1 MTNGPLQ
8 AGHFFVGARDRAGP
22 ACAPCYTDIVLSHL
36 DCMRRVLV
44 IVLILLF
51 PLNVFALS
59 MSASL
64 LQAAT
69 ASAPEQAH
77 VPSNGADLQT
87 DQALACALACD
98 VDPDEPP
105 GHQDLHDIVYVETAP
120 RMAGPAS
127 PTAPSHDASRPFDSP
142 APPIKPP
149 RA

>member
-1 MTNGPLQ
+1 
-8 AGHFFVGARDRAGP
+8 
-22 ACAPCYTDIVLSHL
+22 
-36 DCMRRVLV
+36 MRRVLV

-69 ASAPEQAH
+69 ASAPAPEPAH
-77 VPSNGADLQT
+77 AQSIVLFTDLQT
-87 DQALACALACD
+87 DGALTCALACD

-120 RMAGPAS
+120 RLAGPAS
-127 PTAPSHDASRPFDSP
+127 PTTPGHEASRPFDSP

>member
-1 MTNGPLQ
+1 
-8 AGHFFVGARDRAGP
+8 
-22 ACAPCYTDIVLSHL
+22 
-36 DCMRRVLV
+36 MRRVLV

-64 LQAAT
+64 LQAASEP
-69 ASAPEQAH
+69 ALAPS
-77 VPSNGADLQT
+77 VVGDLQAGQ
-87 DQALACALACD
+87 DLACALACD

-120 RMAGPAS
+120 RLAGPAS
-127 PTAPSHDASRPFDSP
+127 PTALGHDASRLFDSP

>member
-1 MTNGPLQ
+1 
-8 AGHFFVGARDRAGP
+8 
-22 ACAPCYTDIVLSHL
+22 
-36 DCMRRVLV
+36 MRRVLV

-69 ASAPEQAH
+69 ASAPEPAH
-77 VPSNGADLQT
+77 APSPALFTDLQA

-120 RMAGPAS
+120 RLAGPAS

-149 RA
+149 RD

>member
-1 MTNGPLQ
+1 
-8 AGHFFVGARDRAGP
+8 
-22 ACAPCYTDIVLSHL
+22 
-36 DCMRRVLV
+36 MRRVLV

-69 ASAPEQAH
+69 AYATEPAHAPSLAH
-77 VPSNGADLQT
+77 FTDLPTGGALT
-87 DQALACALACD
+87 CALACD

-120 RMAGPAS
+120 RLAGPAS
-127 PTAPSHDASRPFDSP
+127 PTTPGHEASRPFDSP

>member
-1 MTNGPLQ
+1 
-8 AGHFFVGARDRAGP
+8 
-22 ACAPCYTDIVLSHL
+22 
-36 DCMRRVLV
+36 MRRVLV
-44 IVLILLF
+44 IVLVLLF

-69 ASAPEQAH
+69 ASAP
-77 VPSNGADLQT
+77 PSEPGFSTSTVYAQSIGADLPT
-87 DQALACALACD
+87 DVALTCALACD

-120 RMAGPAS
+120 RLAGPAS
-127 PTAPSHDASRPFDSP
+127 PTTPGHEASRPFDSP